1 MTMVNRQSIWEDEF
15 VHTSKP
21 RNKHTNNRLLP
32 TLWLD
37 SECQIMQ
44 TRKTRSQ
51 KIDCYSRIVFP
62 ILFLLFVVLYW
73 PIVLLKS
80 AIIK

>member
-1 MTMVNRQSIWEDEF
+1 MTMMKRQSIWDDEF

-21 RNKHTNNRLLP
+21 RNKHRLLP

-37 SECQIMQ
+37 PECQIMQ
-44 TRKTRSQ
+44 THKTRSQ

-73 PIVLLKS
+73 PIVLFKS

>member
-1 MTMVNRQSIWEDEF
+1 MGMVKRQSIWDDEF
-15 VHTSKP
+15 VHANKS
-21 RNKHTNNRLLP
+21 RNKPTNKHLLP

-37 SECQIMQ
+37 PECQIEQ

-62 ILFLLFVVLYW
+62 ILFLLFIVLYW